1 MLNVYL
7 PRVKIVFIIIIISIF
22 AIFLVQFFFLSEF
35 ATYNA
40 KKTCFQVHCL
50 SDVIEG
56 DLTRFSANSVF
67 FHSGFEDGFKKLVQC
82 VH

>member
-22 AIFLVQFFFLSEF
+22 GIFLVQFFF
-35 ATYNA
+35 
-40 KKTCFQVHCL
+40 FQSLQRTMPRRRVFRSIACQML
-50 SDVIEG
+50 YKEI
-56 DLTRFSANSVF
+56 TRFSANSVF

>member
-7 PRVKIVFIIIIISIF
+7 PRVKIVFIIIFS
-22 AIFLVQFFFLSEF
+22 IFLVQVFFLSEF

-40 KKTCFQVHCL
+40 TKTCFQVHCL
-50 SDVIEG
+50 SDVKEG
-56 DLTRFSANSVF
+56 NLTRFPANSVF